1 MKSATSTL
9 LLLLLLI
16 LDISAAGTKNPTDST
31 SVRKSEIAIEVGWY
45 SSLPLT
51 KYNVGLPPTGELDY
65 VFQPWSYTMF
75 PKRGAIINLQFD
87 YMAFSQLF
95 LRSGISFIS
104 ASGGME
110 NDSANLRSVN
120 WSEWGR
126 TACCF
131 DTTMIKKETNVKTVA
146 IPISVGWKLDRFSIV
161 GGIAPIFAHSI
172 KSTSLSYV
180 HGSSSSSSTR
190 LDNPL
195 WDNLWQINVDWN
207 LSVYYMITNKFYDFE
222 VYSSIKSD
230 WRLWRYGISA
240 GLRVPL
246 RTEGARLGN

>member
-1 MKSATSTL
+1 
-9 LLLLLLI
+9 
-16 LDISAAGTKNPTDST
+16 
-31 SVRKSEIAIEVGWY
+31 
-45 SSLPLT
+45 
-51 KYNVGLPPTGELDY
+51 
-65 VFQPWSYTMF
+65 MF
-75 PKRGAIINLQFD
+75 PKRGIIINLQFD
-87 YMAFSQLF
+87 HLTYRNLF

-120 WSEWGR
+120 WSEWR
-126 TACCF
+126 TAYYF
-131 DTTMIKKETNVKTVA
+131 DTTMIKKETNVKTIA
-146 IPISVGWKLDRFSIV
+146 IPIAVGWKLDRLSIV
-161 GGIAPIFAHSI
+161 GGIAPIFAHSF
-172 KSTSLSYV
+172 KNTSLSYV
-180 HGSSSSSSTR
+180 HGSSSSSYTR
-190 LDNPL
+190 LNNPL
-195 WDNLWQINVDWN
+195 SDNLWQINVDWN